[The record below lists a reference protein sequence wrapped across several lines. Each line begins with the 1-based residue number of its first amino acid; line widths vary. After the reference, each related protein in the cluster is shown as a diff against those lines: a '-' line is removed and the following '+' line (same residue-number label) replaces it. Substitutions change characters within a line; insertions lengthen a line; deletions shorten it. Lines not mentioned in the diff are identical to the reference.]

1 MPGMGKI
8 RFFKFR
14 MSSFLLFV
22 RFNIVGI
29 AATLSYFI
37 TGISISSSMLLP
49 TAVHQIAFAISIVIS
64 YFGHALFTFNNFH
77 FSSLIRF
84 CTSSIL
90 LYFASYFLIKAL
102 VIFFHASSSIS
113 VSVITL
119 VYPALSFVLHKY
131 WSFSRH

>member
-1 MPGMGKI
+1 MGKT

-29 AATLSYFI
+29 IATLSYFI
-37 TGISISSSMLLP
+37 TGIAISSSSKLP
-49 TAVHQIAFAISIVIS
+49 PIATHQIAFAISIVIS

-84 CTSSIL
+84 FVSSTL

-102 VIFFHASSSIS
+102 VIFFDASSSFSI
-113 VSVITL
+113 SVITL